1 MLMVSGMLW
10 TVCSLTH
17 ELVSICSST
26 DVREKLLK
34 PEVGDTGALTSESA
48 RLSGSWT
55 REFSDVPP
63 LGLSAPSKMAHR
75 KQQSEV

>member
-34 PEVGDTGALTSESA
+34 PEVGDTGALTSES
-48 RLSGSWT
+48 WT

-63 LGLSAPSKMAHR
+63 LGLSAPSEMAHR